1 MINENDYYEIY
12 FTDRQILRYCQEI
25 GVSVILQLNWETK

>member
-1 MINENDYYEIY
+1 MINENDYYGIY
-12 FTDRQILRYCQEI
+12 FTDRQILRYCHEI